1 MCSEITDGDGS
12 PSTEDVTVYLI
23 GTAHLSQESSDDV
36 RKVGYAAANVHLVF
50 SHSTA
55 DPACEA
61 KICNGRAMQ

>member
-1 MCSEITDGDGS
+1 M
-12 PSTEDVTVYLI
+12 YLI